1 MYLIFKRLLDI
12 VLSLGAII
20 IFSPLFL
27 IVSLVVKIDSKG
39 PIIFK
44 QKRPGIDNEI
54 FTIYKFRTMKIET
67 PNVSTEEL
75 GDPSNYIT
83 KLGLFLRKSSLD
95 EIPQLFNILKGDM
108 SIVGPRPAL
117 YNQDNLI
124 SMREI
129 EGIDKIKPG
138 LTGYAQVMGRDEI
151 SDLEKVK
158 YEKYY
163 KENMSLLLDSK
174 IVWWTLR
181 SVIKSEGVRIN

>member
-1 MYLIFKRLLDI
+1 MYLIVKRLLDI

-27 IVSLVVKIDSKG
+27 VVSLVVKIDSKG

-54 FTIYKFRTMKIET
+54 FTIYKFRTMKVET